1 MDSLLEALTALD
13 GWLVYTV
20 VAILVLGESA
30 AVVAVVLPG
39 ELALLVAGAL
49 AARGHVWLPL
59 LLGIATVAAVG
70 GHVAGYELGRRYG
83 LRVLRW
89 RVLRRYASTVDATV
103 ALVGRHGGKA
113 VFLGRWTN
121 VSRVLVPLLVG
132 AYRMPYRTF
141 SLYNVLGG
149 AAWAAA
155 FVLLGSAAGTSL
167 PAVDRA
173 LGQVSWAMT
182 GALVALFIGVCL
194 WRRAARREDRP
205 VRGAGRDGEAACP
218 VVTPSSPRP

>member
-30 AVVAVVLPG
+30 AVVAVVMPG

-59 LLGIATVAAVG
+59 LVVIAAVAAVA
-70 GHVAGYELGRRYG
+70 GHVAGYEIGRRYG

-89 RVLRRYASTVDATV
+89 RPLRRYASTVDATV
-103 ALVGRHGGKA
+103 ALVGRHGAKA

-132 AYRMPYRTF
+132 AHRMPYRTF
-141 SLYNVLGG
+141 TVYNVVGG
-149 AAWAAA
+149 TVWATA
-155 FVLLGSAAGTSL
+155 FVLLGSVAGTSL
-167 PAVDRA
+167 PAVERA
-173 LGQVSWAMT
+173 LGQASWVTT
-182 GALVALFIGVCL
+182 GALAGLCVGFWV
-194 WRRAARREDRP
+194 WRRAAGRKDRP
-205 VRGAGRDGEAACP
+205 VMGAGRDGEAGCRA
-218 VVTPSSPRP
+218 VARTSPRP